1 MSNAI
6 TEEREERAAARAAL
20 GAELAPSVLREDE
33 PQLARTIGLIAVVLT
48 LFGADLLCWA
58 IWNKSVIRWLWW
70 GVLNLSKAA
79 VPTSGPA
86 LSAFGNILGTGF
98 FIVGLGGLL
107 YHGFME
113 KDAQLRRSY
122 GVLGVLWL
130 VLGIFCLVAQI
141 AGASWAGNLLL
152 PGVACLL
159 LGLLFT
165 LDFLHNETEGEWQ
178 RLGLLLILGL
188 GVALAGVGFLG
199 TAINAGFLLRGFA
212 LALLGLAYF
221 LAFALA
227 AGRGADLG
235 VLPLQRLDMRPRELV
250 AAAVGAVGV
259 LVIVLALFRTYVWPL
274 FFSAATRPGPYMI
287 PTGLVLCTL
296 GLLYVLFF
304 VLLYVENPVV
314 AMTRRELT
322 AFFYSPIAYLVLF
335 AFTIVGWLD
344 LIMFLYRALPMDP
357 TQQQEPVFEPIVRTF
372 FFGILPVFAIVCIVP
387 FLTMRALSEEKRTG
401 TLELLLTVPVDEWT
415 VVLSK
420 FLATLVFFLLIWV
433 PWALFLL
440 ALYLM
445 GKESFDFRPLLSFL
459 IVLVFTGAHFV
470 SMGLFFSSITRNQI
484 ISAVLTFAGMLG
496 LFFVYFAIFYIKAF
510 APGSAWV
517 PVLNHMSF
525 VDLWFNSLD
534 GKLQPV
540 YLLFHLSATIF
551 WLFLT
556 VKVLEARRW
565 S

>member
-6 TEEREERAAARAAL
+6 TEEREERAAARAPL
-20 GAELAPSVLREDE
+20 GEELAPSILREDE
-33 PQLARTIGLIAVVLT
+33 PQLARTIGLVAVVLT

-70 GVLNLSKAA
+70 NLLNLSKTP
-79 VPTSGPA
+79 VPTSGPT
-86 LSAFGNILGTGF
+86 LSAFGTILGTVF

-107 YHGFME
+107 YHGGME
-113 KDAQLRRSY
+113 KDVQLRRCY
-122 GVLGVLWL
+122 GVLGALWL

-141 AGASWAGNLLL
+141 AGASWAGNLLV
-152 PGVACLL
+152 PGVGCLL

-165 LDFLHNETEGEWQ
+165 LDFLHNETEGDWH
-178 RLGLLLILGL
+178 RLGLLAILGL
-188 GVALAGVGFLG
+188 GALLAAGGFIG
-199 TAINAGFLLRGFA
+199 TAFNPDFLLRDGFV

-221 LAFALA
+221 WAFAYA
-227 AGRGADLG
+227 AGRSDLG
-235 VLPLQRLDMRPRELV
+235 PLPPQRLATMRPRDLIAV
-250 AAAVGAVGV
+250 AAGAVGV
-259 LVIVLALFRTYVWPL
+259 LVIVLALFRSYVEPL
-274 FFSAATRPGPYMI
+274 LFSAVSKGYMI
-287 PTGLVLCTL
+287 PTGLLLCSL

-304 VLLYVENPVV
+304 ALIYVENPVV
-314 AMTRRELT
+314 VMTRRELA
-322 AFFYSPIAYLVLF
+322 AFFYSPVAYLVLF
-335 AFTIVGWLD
+335 GFTLVGWLD
-344 LIMFLYRALPMDP
+344 LVMFLQRAMPDP
-357 TQQQEPVFEPIVRTF
+357 GQEPLFEPIVRSF
-372 FFGILPVFAIVCIVP
+372 FFGILPVFAVVFIVP
-387 FLTMRALSEEKRTG
+387 VVTMRSLSEEKRTG
-401 TLELLLTVPVDEWT
+401 TLELLLTVPVDEWS

-420 FLATLVFFLLIWV
+420 FLATLAFFLLTWV

-440 ALYLM
+440 ALYVM
-445 GKESFDFRPLLSFL
+445 GKEPFDFRPLLSFL
-459 IVLVFTGAHFV
+459 IVLAVTGAHFV

-496 LFFVYFAIFYIKAF
+496 LFFVYFATFFIKATV
-510 APGSAWV
+510 PGSAWI
-517 PVLNHMSF
+517 PVLNHVSF